1 MKVLALLVLLIVSF
15 QPQSAEAKDK
25 FSFRAKLKQ
34 FGYVTDS
41 YGGEYSSL
49 SFLSDNLLLVTIN
62 QGVSHGVDPL
72 VTDEPPS
79 TLIVF
84 DLTTKQAVRRASMVV
99 RKSAR
104 SVAPLVSG
112 DFLVLSMSDVKM
124 CSPDLHC
131 ERSFPTKAVATL
143 DSDSL
148 KLLEQL
154 GRTDLP
160 MLRVDDASTDGVRKV
175 TTELSSTIWN
185 RIMHPISIDEPSPDD
200 FRRISVY
207 DSRDGKTVLSLH
219 YNPKN
224 HLVGPALSP
233 NGSKLAIVRD
243 GALEVY
249 DLP

>member
-1 MKVLALLVLLIVSF
+1 MKDLALLVLLIVSF
-15 QPQSAEAKDK
+15 QPQSADAKDK
-25 FSFRAKLKQ
+25 SSFRAELKQ
-34 FGYVTDS
+34 FGYLNDAA
-41 YGGEYSSL
+41 EYSSL
-49 SFLSDNLLLVTIN
+49 GFLSDDLLLVTIN
-62 QGVSHGVDPL
+62 QRVSHAVDPL

-79 TLIVF
+79 TLVVF
-84 DLTTKQAVRRASMVV
+84 DLTTKQAVRRALMPVT
-99 RKSAR
+99 KSAR

-112 DFLVLSMSDVKM
+112 EFLVLSMSDVKM

-131 ERSFPTKAVATL
+131 EKSFPTKAVVTL

-160 MLRVDDASTDGVRKV
+160 MLRVDDASTDGARKV

-200 FRRISVY
+200 LRRVSVY
-207 DSRDGKTVLSLH
+207 DNRYRKTVLSLH

-233 NGSKLAIVRD
+233 NGTRLAIVRE
-243 GALEVY
+243 GVLEVY